1 MDELQILLKA
11 IIDDSSASS
20 LDSQLSSIVK
30 SLSASH
36 EVKLKVAVDEASIRT
51 TQSQLQSIAKQV
63 SAAGSSG
70 RGAQIKV
77 FDAAQLNADGQRY
90 FTGVR
95 DIVSRVQK
103 QFSKLGSV
111 DVVNVF
117 KDAQGDIQSFTAS
130 VTKADGVVERFNF
143 NLAKIRHG
151 SRNYS
156 GFVQDNSILSDKNAG
171 TNLQRTL
178 DYLNRI
184 DNKIADITSKTLS
197 NTSKPLLADMEQYN
211 QYQAKLTEVKSR
223 IDQIRQAN
231 TTLSADHK
239 REINSMVADLQRYAR
254 ELQTSAY
261 AATDLNAATF
271 TDKKAELQ
279 AALQTDIQRW
289 QNSGLFGSD
298 FQAAVN
304 QAKQM
309 LDEALDPTD
318 LDAYRHQLSL
328 LNQQFKQMKLQNS
341 ASGKIIDADR
351 LTSNIQTAQLRIQNL
366 KNTYS
371 SFVSD
376 PNLLAKWQQLFDESK
391 MISSSKEL
399 TNLNAKIRLFE
410 QELIQAGKH
419 SRSLWDDLKANA
431 AKMGSWMV
439 LGGVIA
445 GVMRG
450 VTGLYDAVVQLDSA
464 MTELKKVTDE
474 TDTAYENFLSD
485 AATKAVQ
492 IGTTYADFA
501 DSTASFARLG
511 YNMED
516 ASQLSEVA
524 NIYAVVGDEVDGIDG
539 ATNSIIS
546 TMKAFGIEVDD
557 TMSIVDKFNEVGNR
571 FAISSGGIGEAMMR
585 SASAM
590 AEANN
595 TIDESIALIVAANN
609 VIQDPDVVGTMWKTV
624 SMRIRGAKTELEEA
638 GLETEYMAETT
649 ASLRDKILGLTNVD
663 GSGGFDIML
672 DDETFKSTYDI
683 MLGISEVWEKMS
695 DIDQAALLELLAGKR
710 QGNALAAAITNMS
723 DAVKVMDVS
732 MNAEGSAVAEHEKWM
747 DSIQAKQQQFQAQYE
762 VFANTILSSDLIK
775 GAFDVGTGL
784 LGWLTSLIDTV
795 GALPAVFAAVTPFF
809 DKLNLFRTTDQKNWG
824 GSGTGIAFS
833 WNAQKLELDNDIKLL
848 DEYNSKI
855 ANLGTS
861 TGDLTQ
867 RQIIWN
873 DTIGKGSDS
882 LRSAVK
888 VSDDAAVS
896 SKAYASSMEQASLK
910 TTLMGVKSKAA
921 AIGVQVL
928 NTALNALIGLG
939 IGLAINAIVSGI
951 TSLINK
957 SKEAREA
964 ALEAGSAAVQSSNE
978 LYDLASSYI
987 EMSYAVEAGTAS
999 QEDLMS
1005 IQDELV
1011 AYLETQ
1017 GIAVQNLSG
1026 DYKDLRD
1033 SIVEAAREQMRTNI
1047 SQGARAADI
1056 AKEEAVKELD
1066 GYFNSHS
1073 FYSAT
1078 GEAAGEAMAYLE
1090 SLGYEGIDNTGSN
1103 GGGTIFLPSVYSTDG
1118 GLEDVEFSDL
1128 MANYEYLRDTMNAVR
1143 DEFGTDNPVF
1153 TVLADAYNEYESALQ
1168 EAIEQIDNTNQMIA
1182 QDALLAAQAL
1192 DQPATVDEFKQF
1204 REQMIQNIQNTSG
1217 FDEDGTYTAEQLAD
1231 NVLGSD
1237 DRYSGL
1243 LAELQER
1250 EASAEAVN
1258 DKMREIAEK
1267 LVPKTYEELTLGT
1280 SAHFHAMESWSAEV
1294 ENVKGKLEALSD
1306 EDFEIAYNAV
1316 INEGATTWEDITAA
1330 IEEYNSEQA
1339 VAARN
1344 AEALQSRI
1352 RGMWDSEDFSDTKE
1366 ELIAMSQAV
1375 DGITPQNIEE
1385 LASESSVLAGILEE
1399 DGMNAQFL
1407 SKILQN
1413 MAEGGDGV
1421 SLVTAEALK
1430 LNDALDGMVDK
1441 FDQVTDAK
1449 SRYDAAMA
1457 VEEKDTDFRS
1467 YAEAFEELNAQFE
1480 AGTTNSNAFW
1490 AAAEFLFGSEQLNTW
1505 GWSDGLDEIY
1515 DAMQRNKSVF
1525 EDADSAGAG
1534 FIQRLYDMAQA
1545 GQLVNDE
1552 GENLI
1557 EISKDAT
1564 GAFDFDVDPENLDEI
1579 AEKMGITEEAVIACF
1594 EALSMWGDIDFYDLT
1609 EVSEVIDEIGLS
1621 AETAA
1626 GKAINVDRL
1635 TEQLMTLG
1643 KTDKEIY
1650 DVLSALQGLDGVQLF
1665 SVSGD
1670 IDSVTTSLQNLGL
1683 ATSDDYTIT
1692 VNYEGLGDL
1701 LANIGYTKEEAEGL
1715 ITKLGEADGISLAN
1729 ADGQV
1734 QSVSDALDY
1743 IDTIT
1748 FTNVT
1753 TSINGVETAIDD
1765 VNDSTTSNAES
1776 EIDNIGS
1783 AAQDAATKVYSI
1795 GTAIDSVNGRTATVY
1810 YNVQRKGGLI
1820 DSIGNLLGFAKGT
1833 SNAPAGNALL
1843 GDEYSPNGS
1852 PKPELVVSKDGAYLA
1867 GTNGPEIAYLN
1878 QGDQVYTADE
1888 TKRILSRSGK
1898 RITGTIPAYASGR
1911 ITTSGLR
1918 VEVDKN
1924 GSTGTPYTSPT
1935 TTATVDVKA
1944 EVDDEELAEEME
1956 DAIKEIQD
1964 ELDEILGNYEHDIFT
1979 LERNDGTPE
1988 EIIAIYR
1995 KMQDTV
2001 HQYAEKYRAMG
2012 LDENNDYI
2020 QELGEQWWEYQD
2032 EIDDILHG
2040 IYTDAVEAH
2049 ENTIELLQH
2058 QYDGLSDSKNYRDMA
2073 TNLERQRQEQL
2084 RIQELAHEEAQRLRA
2099 LGVDENDEAIQ
2110 ECIDAW
2116 WDAEDD
2122 IKEINESIVDNVLE
2136 PFDEFIEYADDF
2148 DLWDRFDFTK
2158 VDYLR
2163 QKIAALNR
2171 LLEQGVLTLREYTE
2185 LLRETQLDIYN
2196 EQKDAITEIIEKTME
2211 LVRQEAEDKIDAL
2224 EEQIDDYQKIID
2236 LKKESLE
2243 VARDEEDYER
2253 EVAERVAEIAKVQEK
2268 INQLSRDDS
2277 REANAERQQLEQ
2289 ELAELQND
2297 LADYQADYA
2306 YDAQVDALDKEADK
2320 FEETKDNEIAKVEA
2334 SVDTEEEVY
2343 RAAIDRINADWD
2355 QLYQDLIAWNRQY
2368 GDMIDG
2374 EDSITS
2380 AWQTA
2385 MQAAQEY
2392 GDIVSALNGINNDI
2406 ANEQQGI
2413 LDQQQE
2419 DAEISAIMS
2428 EMYANGQA
2436 WGSASDEEKQR
2447 LADENLRLGRL
2458 LAPYGINAVRGDDGV
2473 WYVDRVGGEQL
2484 FQKYRQYIYH
2494 DGGIVGEDSLKSNEV
2509 FAKLQKGEAVFT
2521 SKQYK
2526 NLFSQIGDTITGV
2539 VDSVVRSL
2547 ATAKDTT
2554 AAAIQSVTNNE
2565 NTDNSMGE
2573 IRIENHFEVKN
2584 ADEKSARELA
2594 EYYSDRTIDKLMT
2607 AAKRKGMKN
2616 SIGSHML
2623 R

>member
-11 IIDDSSASS
+11 IIDSDSVTS
-20 LDSQLSSIVK
+20 LDSQLSNIVK

-36 EVKLKVAVDEASIRT
+36 EVKLKVAVDETSIRT

-63 SAAGSSG
+63 SSAGNSG
-70 RGAQIKV
+70 RQVQLKV
-77 FDAAQLNADGQRY
+77 FDAAQLQADGQRY

-143 NLAKIRHG
+143 NLSKIRHG
-151 SRNYS
+151 SRTYS
-156 GFVQDNSILSDKNAG
+156 GFVQENSILSDKNAG
-171 TNLQRTL
+171 TNLQKTL

-184 DNKIADITSKTLS
+184 DNKIADITSRTLS
-197 NTSKPLLADMEQYN
+197 NTAKPLLADMEQYN
-211 QYQAKLTEVKSR
+211 QYQTKLTQVKSR
-223 IDQIRQAN
+223 IDELRKAN

-271 TDKKAELQ
+271 TNKKAELQ

-289 QNSGLFGSD
+289 QNSGLFGAD
-298 FQAAVN
+298 FKAAVN
-304 QAKQM
+304 DAKRM

-328 LNQQFKQMKLQNS
+328 LNQQFKQMKLQNT
-341 ASGKIIDADR
+341 ASGKILDADR

-371 SFVSD
+371 SFVND

-410 QELIQAGKH
+410 QELISAGKH

-464 MTELKKVTDE
+464 MTELMKVTDE
-474 TDTAYENFLSD
+474 TDASYEAFLSD
-485 AATKAVQ
+485 AADKAVQ
-492 IGTTYADFA
+492 IGTTYADFV

-524 NIYAVVGDEVDGIDG
+524 NIYAVVGDEVDGIEG

-649 ASLRDKILGLTNVD
+649 ASLRKKILGLTNVD

-672 DDETFKSTYDI
+672 DEETFKSTYDI
-683 MLGISEVWEKMS
+683 MLGISEVWEDMS

-710 QGNALAAAITNMS
+710 QGNALAAAITNMG
-723 DAVKVMDVS
+723 DAVKVMDTS
-732 MNAEGSAVAEHEKWM
+732 LNAEGPAVREHEKWM

-775 GAFDVGTGL
+775 GVFDAGTGL
-784 LGWLTSLIDTV
+784 LGWRTTLVDTV
-795 GALPAVFAAVTPFF
+795 GALPAVFATVMPFL

-824 GSGTGIAFS
+824 GSGTGIAFA

-867 RQIIWN
+867 RQIVWN
-873 DTIGKGSDS
+873 DTIGKGSDR

-896 SKAYASSMEQASLK
+896 SKAYASSMEQASIK

-921 AIGVQVL
+921 AIGVRVL
-928 NTALNALIGLG
+928 NTALNMMIGLAV
-939 IGLAINAIVSGI
+939 GLAINAIISGI

-964 ALEAGSAAVQSSNE
+964 ALEAGQAAVDSGNE
-978 LYDLASSYI
+978 LYDLATSYI
-987 EMSYAVEAGTAS
+987 TLSKAVEAGTGS
-999 QEDLMS
+999 QEELAS
-1005 IQDELV
+1005 VQDELI

-1017 GIAVQNLSG
+1017 GVAVQNLAG
-1026 DYKDLRD
+1026 DYDDLRE
-1033 SIVEAAREQMRTNI
+1033 SVINAAREVMQTNI
-1047 SQGARAADI
+1047 STALRAADI
-1056 AKEEAVKELD
+1056 AKEEAVKGAESWLGTGSFSTNDESEKEILQWLYDNGYSNSEDIFGLPNSDIWDAFSDPTYDELLENRT
-1066 GYFNSHS
+1066 YLK
-1073 FYSAT
+1073 
-1078 GEAAGEAMAYLE
+1078 EAMNALA
-1090 SLGYEGIDNTGSN
+1090 GS
-1103 GGGTIFLPSVYSTDG
+1103 
-1118 GLEDVEFSDL
+1118 
-1128 MANYEYLRDTMNAVR
+1128 
-1143 DEFGTDNPVF
+1143 EFGTEDNDVF
-1153 TVLADAYNEYESALQ
+1153 AWISDAYNKYDGLLKD
-1168 EAIEQIDNTNQMIA
+1168 AIEKIDSANQLIA
-1182 QDALLAAQAL
+1182 NDLIMAAESVKSPTSL
-1192 DQPATVDEFKQF
+1192 EEFETFRNSLIDQLSSN
-1204 REQMIQNIQNTSG
+1204 QN
-1217 FDEDGTYTAEQLAD
+1217 FDTDGTYSAEELVD
-1231 NVLGSD
+1231 NVLKENSL
-1237 DRYSGL
+1237 YSEYL
-1243 LAELQER
+1243 TELETQEATAEAIQEKINAITEKLIPKDYESLEPGTAAHFHSM
-1250 EASAEAVN
+1250 EAWSAEA
-1258 DKMREIAEK
+1258 
-1267 LVPKTYEELTLGT
+1267 EELR
-1280 SAHFHAMESWSAEV
+1280 
-1294 ENVKGKLEALSD
+1294 GKLEALSD

-1552 GENLI
+1552 GEDLI

-1564 GAFDFDVDPENLDEI
+1564 GAFSFDVDPENLDEI

-1753 TSINGVETAIDD
+1753 TSINGVETAVDD
-1765 VNDSTTSNAES
+1765 VDGSTTDNVVS
-1776 EIDNIGS
+1776 EIDDIGN
-1783 AAQDAATKVYSI
+1783 AAD
-1795 GTAIDSVNGRTATVY
+1795 TAGRKIDNVAVKISNLNGKEAVVY
-1810 YNVQRKGGLI
+1810 YSVQRKGGLLGT
-1820 DSIGNLLGFAKGT
+1820 IGNLLGFAKGT

>member
-11 IIDDSSASS
+11 IIDSDSVTS
-20 LDSQLSSIVK
+20 LDSQLSNIVK

-36 EVKLKVAVDEASIRT
+36 EVKLKVAVDETSIRT

-63 SAAGSSG
+63 SSAGNSG
-70 RGAQIKV
+70 RQVQLKV
-77 FDAAQLNADGQRY
+77 FDAAQLQADGQRY

-143 NLAKIRHG
+143 NLSKIRHG
-151 SRNYS
+151 SRTYS
-156 GFVQDNSILSDKNAG
+156 GFVQENSILSDKNAG
-171 TNLQRTL
+171 TNLQKTL

-184 DNKIADITSKTLS
+184 DNKIADITSRTLS
-197 NTSKPLLADMEQYN
+197 NTAKPLLADMEQYN
-211 QYQAKLTEVKSR
+211 QYQTKLTQVKSR
-223 IDQIRQAN
+223 IDELRKAN

-271 TDKKAELQ
+271 TNKKAELQ

-289 QNSGLFGSD
+289 QNSGLFGAD
-298 FQAAVN
+298 FKAAVN
-304 QAKQM
+304 DAKRM

-328 LNQQFKQMKLQNS
+328 LNQQFKQMKLQNT
-341 ASGKIIDADR
+341 ASGKILDADR

-371 SFVSD
+371 SFVND

-410 QELIQAGKH
+410 QELISAGKH

-464 MTELKKVTDE
+464 MTELMKVTDE
-474 TDTAYENFLSD
+474 TDASYEAFLSD
-485 AATKAVQ
+485 AADKAVQ
-492 IGTTYADFA
+492 IGTTYADFV

-524 NIYAVVGDEVDGIDG
+524 NIYAVVGDEVDGIEG

-649 ASLRDKILGLTNVD
+649 ASLRKKILGLTNVD

-672 DDETFKSTYDI
+672 DEETFKSTYDI
-683 MLGISEVWEKMS
+683 MLGISEVWEDMS

-710 QGNALAAAITNMS
+710 QGNALAAAITNMG
-723 DAVKVMDVS
+723 DAVKVMDTS
-732 MNAEGSAVAEHEKWM
+732 LNAEGSAVREHEKWM

-775 GAFDVGTGL
+775 GVFDAGTGL
-784 LGWLTSLIDTV
+784 LGWLTTLVDTV
-795 GALPAVFAAVTPFF
+795 GALPPVFATVMPFL

-824 GSGTGIAFS
+824 GSGTGIAFA

-867 RQIIWN
+867 RQIVWN
-873 DTIGKGSDS
+873 DTIGKGSDR

-896 SKAYASSMEQASLK
+896 SKAYASSMEQASIK

-939 IGLAINAIVSGI
+939 IGLAINAIISGI
-951 TSLINK
+951 TSLVNK

-964 ALEAGSAAVQSSNE
+964 ALEAGSAAVQSSTE
-978 LYDLASSYI
+978 LYDLASSYL

-1026 DYKDLRD
+1026 DYDTLRQ

-1047 SQGARAADI
+1047 SQGIRAADI
-1056 AKEEAVKELD
+1056 AKEDAIGELETWLGGNSLYSSSKEGAKEAFDYLD
-1066 GYFNSHS
+1066 SLGFSGIDTGTKGGTLVLPNSTTTDLFS
-1073 FYSAT
+1073 DITFDQLMENYR
-1078 GEAAGEAMAYLE
+1078 YLE
-1090 SLGYEGIDNTGSN
+1090 D
-1103 GGGTIFLPSVYSTDG
+1103 
-1118 GLEDVEFSDL
+1118 
-1128 MANYEYLRDTMNAVR
+1128 AMNAVR
-1143 DEFGTDNPVF
+1143 DEYGSENPVF
-1153 TVLADAYNEYESALQ
+1153 TMLADAFNTYDEALKD
-1168 EAIEQIDNTNQMIA
+1168 AIEQIDNANQMIA

-1192 DQPATVDEFKQF
+1192 DQPTTVEEFEEF
-1204 REQMIQNIQNTSG
+1204 RSQMIQNIENTSG
-1217 FDEDGTYTAEQLAD
+1217 FDDDGTYTAEQLAD

-1237 DRYSGL
+1237 ERYADL

-1258 DKMREIAEK
+1258 EKMREIAEK
-1267 LVPKTYEELTLGT
+1267 LVPKTYEELTPGT
-1280 SAHFHAMESWSAEV
+1280 SAHFHALDAWSVEV
-1294 ENVKGKLEALSD
+1294 EGVKDKLEALSD
-1306 EDFEIAYNAV
+1306 EEFEIAYNAV

-1339 VAARN
+1339 VATRN
-1344 AEALQSRI
+1344 AENLQRSI

-1385 LASESSVLAGILEE
+1385 LASESSVLASILEE

-1407 SKILQN
+1407 SQILQN

-1515 DAMQRNKSVF
+1515 DAMQRNKGVF
-1525 EDADSAGAG
+1525 EDAESAGAG
-1534 FIQRLYDMAQA
+1534 FIERLYEMSEA

-1552 GENLI
+1552 GEKLI
-1557 EISKDAT
+1557 EISRDAS
-1564 GAFDFDVDPENLDEI
+1564 GAYDFDVDPDNLDEI
-1579 AEKMGITEEAVIACF
+1579 AEKMGITEEAVLACF

-1626 GKAINVDRL
+1626 GKAINVERL

-1650 DVLSALQGLDGVQLF
+1650 DILSALRGLDGVQLF
-1665 SVSGD
+1665 SISGD
-1670 IDSVTTSLQNLGL
+1670 IDAVTTSLQNLGL

-1692 VNYEGLGDL
+1692 INYEGLGDL
-1701 LANIGYTKEEAEGL
+1701 LANLGYTKEEAEGL
-1715 ITKLGEADGISLAN
+1715 ITKLGEADGITLAN
-1729 ADGQV
+1729 ADGEV
-1734 QSVSDALDY
+1734 KDVSDALAY

-1753 TSINGVETAIDD
+1753 TSINGVETAIDNVD
-1765 VNDSTTSNAES
+1765 DSTTNNAVS
-1776 EIDNIGS
+1776 EINDIG
-1783 AAQDAATKVYSI
+1783 DAADVAGRK
-1795 GTAIDSVNGRTATVY
+1795 IDNVAAKISNLNGREAVVY
-1810 YNVQRKGGLI
+1810 YSVQRKGGLLGT
-1820 DSIGNLLGFAKGT
+1820 IGNLLGFAKGT
-1833 SNAPAGNALL
+1833 SSAPAGEALL
-1843 GDEYSPNGS
+1843 GDEYSPDGS
-1852 PKPELVVSKDGAYLA
+1852 PKPELVVSDGRAYLA
-1867 GTNGPEIAYLN
+1867 GLNGPEIANLN
-1878 QGDQVYTADE
+1878 AGDQVYTASE

-1918 VEVDKN
+1918 VETDKT
-1924 GSTGTPYTSPT
+1924 GSTGTPYTPTTT
-1935 TTATVDVKA
+1935 TTATVTVEA
-1944 EVDDEELAEEME
+1944 EVDDEQLSEEME

-1988 EIIAIYR
+1988 EIIAVYK

-2020 QELGEQWWEYQD
+2020 QDLGKQWWEYQD

-2584 ADEKSARELA
+2584 ADEETAKKMA
-2594 EYYSDRTIDKLMT
+2594 EYYADYTIDKLIV
-2607 AAKRKGMKN
+2607 ARKRKGVRN
-2616 SIGSHML
+2616 SVGSHML

>member
-1 MDELQILLKA
+1 VDELQILLKA
-11 IIDDSSASS
+11 IIDGDSVTS
-20 LDSQLSSIVK
+20 LDSQLSNIVK

-36 EVKLKVAVDEASIRT
+36 EVKLKVAVDETSIRT

-63 SAAGSSG
+63 SSAGNSG
-70 RGAQIKV
+70 RQVQLKV
-77 FDAAQLNADGQRY
+77 FDAAQLQADGQRY

-143 NLAKIRHG
+143 NLSKIRHG
-151 SRNYS
+151 SRTYS
-156 GFVQDNSILSDKNAG
+156 GFVQENSILSDKNAG
-171 TNLQRTL
+171 TNLQKTL

-184 DNKIADITSKTLS
+184 DNKIADITSRTLS
-197 NTSKPLLADMEQYN
+197 NTAKPLLADMEQYN
-211 QYQAKLTEVKSR
+211 QYQTKLTQVKSR
-223 IDQIRQAN
+223 IDELRKAN

-271 TDKKAELQ
+271 TNKKAELQ

-289 QNSGLFGSD
+289 QNSGLFGAD
-298 FQAAVN
+298 FKAAVN
-304 QAKQM
+304 DAKRM

-328 LNQQFKQMKLQNS
+328 LNQQFKQMKLQNT
-341 ASGKIIDADR
+341 ASGKILDADR

-371 SFVSD
+371 SFVND

-410 QELIQAGKH
+410 QELISAGKH

-464 MTELKKVTDE
+464 MTELMKVTDE
-474 TDTAYENFLSD
+474 TDASYEAFLSD
-485 AATKAVQ
+485 AADKAVQ
-492 IGTTYADFA
+492 IGTTYADFV

-524 NIYAVVGDEVDGIDG
+524 NIYAVVGDEVDGIEG

-649 ASLRDKILGLTNVD
+649 ASLRKKILGLTNVD
-663 GSGGFDIML
+663 GGGGFDIML
-672 DDETFKSTYDI
+672 DEETFKSTYDI
-683 MLGISEVWEKMS
+683 MLGISEVWEDMS

-710 QGNALAAAITNMS
+710 QGNALAAAITNMG
-723 DAVKVMDVS
+723 DAVKVMDTS
-732 MNAEGSAVAEHEKWM
+732 LNAEGSAVREHEKWM

-775 GAFDVGTGL
+775 GVFDAGTGL
-784 LGWLTSLIDTV
+784 LGWLTTLVDTV
-795 GALPAVFAAVTPFF
+795 GALPAVFATVMPFL

-824 GSGTGIAFS
+824 GSGTGIAFA

-867 RQIIWN
+867 RQIVWN
-873 DTIGKGSDS
+873 DTIGKGSDR

-896 SKAYASSMEQASLK
+896 SKAYASSMEQASIK

-939 IGLAINAIVSGI
+939 IGLAINAIISGI
-951 TSLINK
+951 TSLVNK

-964 ALEAGSAAVQSSNE
+964 ALEAGSAAVQSSTE
-978 LYDLASSYI
+978 LYDLASSYL

-1026 DYKDLRD
+1026 DYD
-1033 SIVEAAREQMRTNI
+1033 
-1047 SQGARAADI
+1047 
-1056 AKEEAVKELD
+1056 
-1066 GYFNSHS
+1066 
-1073 FYSAT
+1073 
-1078 GEAAGEAMAYLE
+1078 
-1090 SLGYEGIDNTGSN
+1090 
-1103 GGGTIFLPSVYSTDG
+1103 
-1118 GLEDVEFSDL
+1118 
-1128 MANYEYLRDTMNAVR
+1128 
-1143 DEFGTDNPVF
+1143 
-1153 TVLADAYNEYESALQ
+1153 
-1168 EAIEQIDNTNQMIA
+1168 
-1182 QDALLAAQAL
+1182 
-1192 DQPATVDEFKQF
+1192 
-1204 REQMIQNIQNTSG
+1204 
-1217 FDEDGTYTAEQLAD
+1217 
-1231 NVLGSD
+1231 
-1237 DRYSGL
+1237 
-1243 LAELQER
+1243 
-1250 EASAEAVN
+1250 
-1258 DKMREIAEK
+1258 
-1267 LVPKTYEELTLGT
+1267 
-1280 SAHFHAMESWSAEV
+1280 
-1294 ENVKGKLEALSD
+1294 
-1306 EDFEIAYNAV
+1306 
-1316 INEGATTWEDITAA
+1316 
-1330 IEEYNSEQA
+1330 
-1339 VAARN
+1339 
-1344 AEALQSRI
+1344 
-1352 RGMWDSEDFSDTKE
+1352 
-1366 ELIAMSQAV
+1366 
-1375 DGITPQNIEE
+1375 
-1385 LASESSVLAGILEE
+1385 
-1399 DGMNAQFL
+1399 
-1407 SKILQN
+1407 
-1413 MAEGGDGV
+1413 
-1421 SLVTAEALK
+1421 
-1430 LNDALDGMVDK
+1430 
-1441 FDQVTDAK
+1441 
-1449 SRYDAAMA
+1449 
-1457 VEEKDTDFRS
+1457 
-1467 YAEAFEELNAQFE
+1467 
-1480 AGTTNSNAFW
+1480 
-1490 AAAEFLFGSEQLNTW
+1490 
-1505 GWSDGLDEIY
+1505 
-1515 DAMQRNKSVF
+1515 
-1525 EDADSAGAG
+1525 
-1534 FIQRLYDMAQA
+1534 
-1545 GQLVNDE
+1545 
-1552 GENLI
+1552 
-1557 EISKDAT
+1557 
-1564 GAFDFDVDPENLDEI
+1564 
-1579 AEKMGITEEAVIACF
+1579 
-1594 EALSMWGDIDFYDLT
+1594 
-1609 EVSEVIDEIGLS
+1609 
-1621 AETAA
+1621 
-1626 GKAINVDRL
+1626 
-1635 TEQLMTLG
+1635 
-1643 KTDKEIY
+1643 
-1650 DVLSALQGLDGVQLF
+1650 
-1665 SVSGD
+1665 
-1670 IDSVTTSLQNLGL
+1670 
-1683 ATSDDYTIT
+1683 
-1692 VNYEGLGDL
+1692 
-1701 LANIGYTKEEAEGL
+1701 
-1715 ITKLGEADGISLAN
+1715 
-1729 ADGQV
+1729 
-1734 QSVSDALDY
+1734 
-1743 IDTIT
+1743 
-1748 FTNVT
+1748 
-1753 TSINGVETAIDD
+1753 
-1765 VNDSTTSNAES
+1765 
-1776 EIDNIGS
+1776 
-1783 AAQDAATKVYSI
+1783 
-1795 GTAIDSVNGRTATVY
+1795 
-1810 YNVQRKGGLI
+1810 
-1820 DSIGNLLGFAKGT
+1820 
-1833 SNAPAGNALL
+1833 
-1843 GDEYSPNGS
+1843 
-1852 PKPELVVSKDGAYLA
+1852 
-1867 GTNGPEIAYLN
+1867 
-1878 QGDQVYTADE
+1878 
-1888 TKRILSRSGK
+1888 
-1898 RITGTIPAYASGR
+1898 
-1911 ITTSGLR
+1911 
-1918 VEVDKN
+1918 
-1924 GSTGTPYTSPT
+1924 
-1935 TTATVDVKA
+1935 
-1944 EVDDEELAEEME
+1944 
-1956 DAIKEIQD
+1956 
-1964 ELDEILGNYEHDIFT
+1964 
-1979 LERNDGTPE
+1979 
-1988 EIIAIYR
+1988 
-1995 KMQDTV
+1995 
-2001 HQYAEKYRAMG
+2001 
-2012 LDENNDYI
+2012 
-2020 QELGEQWWEYQD
+2020 
-2032 EIDDILHG
+2032 
-2040 IYTDAVEAH
+2040 
-2049 ENTIELLQH
+2049 
-2058 QYDGLSDSKNYRDMA
+2058 
-2073 TNLERQRQEQL
+2073 
-2084 RIQELAHEEAQRLRA
+2084 
-2099 LGVDENDEAIQ
+2099 
-2110 ECIDAW
+2110 
-2116 WDAEDD
+2116 
-2122 IKEINESIVDNVLE
+2122 IVDNVLE

-2211 LVRQEAEDKIDAL
+2211 LVRQEAEDKVDAL

-2243 VARDEEDYER
+2243 VSRDEEDYER

-2289 ELAELQND
+2289 ELAELQQD

-2306 YDAQVDALDKEADK
+2306 YDAQVDALDKEAEK
-2320 FEETKDNEIAKVEA
+2320 FEQTKDDEIAKVEA
-2334 SVDTEEEVY
+2334 TVDTEEEVY
-2343 RAAIDRINADWD
+2343 NAAIARIDADWD
-2355 QLYQDLIAWNRQY
+2355 QLYQDLIEWNRQY

-2392 GDIVSALNGINNDI
+2392 GSIVSALNGINNDI
-2406 ANEQQGI
+2406 ANEQQAI

-2419 DAEISAIMS
+2419 DAELSSILS

-2447 LADENLRLGRL
+2447 LADENLRLGKL
-2458 LAPYGINAVRGDDGV
+2458 LAPYGINAVRGSDGV

-2494 DGGIVGEDSLKSNEV
+2494 DGGIVGDDSLKSNEV

-2521 SKQYK
+2521 GQQYE
-2526 NLFSQIGDTITGV
+2526 NLLGQIGSAITGV

-2547 ATAKDTT
+2547 ATARDTT
-2554 AAAIQSVTNNE
+2554 SDAIQSVINNE
-2565 NTDNSMGE
+2565 SADNSMGA
-2573 IRIENHFEVKN
+2573 ISIENHFEVKN
-2584 ADEKSARELA
+2584 ADTQSAKELA

-2616 SIGSHML
+2616 SLGSHML

>member
-11 IIDDSSASS
+11 IIDSDSVTS
-20 LDSQLSSIVK
+20 LDSQLSNIVK

-36 EVKLKVAVDEASIRT
+36 EVKLKVAVDETSIRT

-63 SAAGSSG
+63 SSAGNSG
-70 RGAQIKV
+70 RQVQLKV
-77 FDAAQLNADGQRY
+77 FDAAQLQADGQRY

-143 NLAKIRHG
+143 NLSKIRHG
-151 SRNYS
+151 SRTYS
-156 GFVQDNSILSDKNAG
+156 GFVQENSILSDKNAG
-171 TNLQRTL
+171 TNLQKTL

-184 DNKIADITSKTLS
+184 DNKIADITSRTLS
-197 NTSKPLLADMEQYN
+197 NTAKPLLADMEQYN
-211 QYQAKLTEVKSR
+211 QYQTKLTQVKSR
-223 IDQIRQAN
+223 IDELRKAN

-271 TDKKAELQ
+271 TNKKAELQ

-289 QNSGLFGSD
+289 QNSGLFGAD
-298 FQAAVN
+298 FKAAVN
-304 QAKQM
+304 DAKRM

-328 LNQQFKQMKLQNS
+328 LNQQFKQMKLQNT
-341 ASGKIIDADR
+341 ASGKILDADR

-371 SFVSD
+371 SFVND

-410 QELIQAGKH
+410 QELISAGKH

-464 MTELKKVTDE
+464 MTELMKVTDE
-474 TDTAYENFLSD
+474 TDASYEAFLSD
-485 AATKAVQ
+485 AADKAVQ
-492 IGTTYADFA
+492 IGTTYADFV

-524 NIYAVVGDEVDGIDG
+524 NIYAVVGDEVDGIEG

-649 ASLRDKILGLTNVD
+649 ASLRKKILGLTNVD

-784 LGWLTSLIDTV
+784 LGWLTNVIDTV
-795 GALPAVFAAVTPFF
+795 GALPALLATITPFF
-809 DKLNLFRTTDQKNWG
+809 DKLNAFKVTDQKNWG
-824 GSGTGIAFS
+824 GSGIGIANFRE
-833 WNAQKLELDNDIKLL
+833 AYKLEFDNDLRLL
-848 DEYNSKI
+848 DDYNKKI
-855 ANLGTS
+855 KGLGNF

-867 RQIIWN
+867 KQIIWN
-873 DTIGKGSDS
+873 DTIGRGSDK
-882 LRSAVK
+882 LKDTIR
-888 VSDDAAVS
+888 VSDDATLSTEKYAESAKKSGVS
-896 SKAYASSMEQASLK
+896 LNA
-910 TTLMGVKSKAA
+910 MGVKAKAA

-928 NTALNALIGLG
+928 NTALNMMIGLAV
-939 IGLAINAIVSGI
+939 GLAINAIISGI

-964 ALEAGSAAVQSSNE
+964 ALEAGQAAVDSGNE
-978 LYDLASSYI
+978 LYDLATSYI
-987 EMSYAVEAGTAS
+987 TLSKAVEAGTGS
-999 QEDLMS
+999 QEELAS
-1005 IQDELV
+1005 VQDELI

-1017 GIAVQNLSG
+1017 GVAVQNLAG
-1026 DYKDLRD
+1026 DYDDLRE
-1033 SIVEAAREQMRTNI
+1033 SVINAAREVMQTNI
-1047 SQGARAADI
+1047 STALRAADI
-1056 AKEEAVKELD
+1056 AKEEAVKGAESWLGTGSFSTNDESEKEILQWLYDNGYSNSEDIFGLPNSDIWDAFSDPTYDELLENRT
-1066 GYFNSHS
+1066 YLK
-1073 FYSAT
+1073 
-1078 GEAAGEAMAYLE
+1078 EAMNALA
-1090 SLGYEGIDNTGSN
+1090 GS
-1103 GGGTIFLPSVYSTDG
+1103 
-1118 GLEDVEFSDL
+1118 
-1128 MANYEYLRDTMNAVR
+1128 
-1143 DEFGTDNPVF
+1143 EFGTEDNDVF
-1153 TVLADAYNEYESALQ
+1153 AWISDAYNKYDGLLKD
-1168 EAIEQIDNTNQMIA
+1168 AIEKIDSANQLIA
-1182 QDALLAAQAL
+1182 NDLIMAAESVKSPTSLEEFETFRNSLIDQLSSNQNFDA
-1192 DQPATVDEFKQF
+1192 
-1204 REQMIQNIQNTSG
+1204 
-1217 FDEDGTYTAEQLAD
+1217 DGTYSAEELVD
-1231 NVLGSD
+1231 NVLKENSL
-1237 DRYSGL
+1237 YSEYL
-1243 LAELQER
+1243 TELETQEATAEAIQEKINAITEKLIPKDYESLEPGTAAHFHSM
-1250 EASAEAVN
+1250 EAWSAEA
-1258 DKMREIAEK
+1258 
-1267 LVPKTYEELTLGT
+1267 EELR
-1280 SAHFHAMESWSAEV
+1280 
-1294 ENVKGKLEALSD
+1294 GKLEALSD

-1339 VAARN
+1339 VATRN

-1515 DAMQRNKSVF
+1515 DAMQRNKGVF
-1525 EDADSAGAG
+1525 EDAESAGAG
-1534 FIQRLYDMAQA
+1534 FIERLYEMSEA

-1552 GENLI
+1552 GEKLI
-1557 EISKDAT
+1557 EISRDAS
-1564 GAFDFDVDPENLDEI
+1564 GAYDFDVDPDNLDEI
-1579 AEKMGITEEAVIACF
+1579 AEKMGITEEAVLACF

-1626 GKAINVDRL
+1626 GKAINVERL

-1650 DVLSALQGLDGVQLF
+1650 DILSALRGLDGVQLF
-1665 SVSGD
+1665 SISGD
-1670 IDSVTTSLQNLGL
+1670 IDAVTTSLQNLGL

-1692 VNYEGLGDL
+1692 INYEGLGDL
-1701 LANIGYTKEEAEGL
+1701 LANLGYTKEEAEGL
-1715 ITKLGEADGISLAN
+1715 ITKLGEADGITLAN
-1729 ADGQV
+1729 ADGEV
-1734 QSVSDALDY
+1734 KDVSDALAY

-1753 TSINGVETAIDD
+1753 TSINGVETAIDNVD
-1765 VNDSTTSNAES
+1765 DSTTNNAVS
-1776 EIDNIGS
+1776 EINDIG
-1783 AAQDAATKVYSI
+1783 DAADVAGRK
-1795 GTAIDSVNGRTATVY
+1795 IDNVAAKISNLNGREAVVY
-1810 YNVQRKGGLI
+1810 YSVQRKGGLLGT
-1820 DSIGNLLGFAKGT
+1820 IGNLLGFAKGT
-1833 SNAPAGNALL
+1833 SSAPAGEALL
-1843 GDEYSPNGS
+1843 GDEYSPDGS
-1852 PKPELVVSKDGAYLA
+1852 PKPELVVSDGRAYLA
-1867 GTNGPEIAYLN
+1867 GLNGPEIANLN
-1878 QGDQVYTADE
+1878 AGDQVYTASE

-1918 VEVDKN
+1918 VETDKT
-1924 GSTGTPYTSPT
+1924 GSTGTPYTPTTT
-1935 TTATVDVKA
+1935 TTATVTVEA
-1944 EVDDEELAEEME
+1944 EVDDEQLSEEME

-1988 EIIAIYR
+1988 EIIAVYK

-2020 QELGEQWWEYQD
+2020 QDLGKQWWEYQD

-2040 IYTDAVEAH
+2040 IYSDAVEAH

-2058 QYDGLSDSKNYRDMA
+2058 QYDDLSDSKNYRDMS

-2122 IKEINESIVDNVLE
+2122 IKEINDSIVENVLE

-2211 LVRQEAEDKIDAL
+2211 LVRQEAEDKVDAL

-2243 VARDEEDYER
+2243 VSRDEEDYER

-2289 ELAELQND
+2289 ELAELQQD

-2306 YDAQVDALDKEADK
+2306 YDAQVDALDKEAEK
-2320 FEETKDNEIAKVEA
+2320 FEQTKDDEIAKVEA
-2334 SVDTEEEVY
+2334 TVDTEEEVY
-2343 RAAIDRINADWD
+2343 NAAIARIDADWD
-2355 QLYQDLIAWNRQY
+2355 QLYQDLIEWNRQY

-2392 GDIVSALNGINNDI
+2392 GSIVSALNGINNDI
-2406 ANEQQGI
+2406 ANEQQAI

-2419 DAEISAIMS
+2419 DAELSSILS

-2447 LADENLRLGRL
+2447 LADENLRLGKL
-2458 LAPYGINAVRGDDGV
+2458 LAPYGINAIRGSDGV

-2494 DGGIVGEDSLKSNEV
+2494 DGGIVGDDSLKSNEV

-2521 SKQYK
+2521 GQQYE
-2526 NLFSQIGDTITGV
+2526 NLLGQIGSAITGV

-2547 ATAKDTT
+2547 ATARDTT
-2554 AAAIQSVTNNE
+2554 SDAIQSVINNE
-2565 NTDNSMGE
+2565 STDNSMGA
-2573 IRIENHFEVKN
+2573 ISIENHFDVKN
-2584 ADEKSARELA
+2584 ADTQSAKELA
-2594 EYYSDRTIDKLMT
+2594 DYYSDRTIDKLMT

-2616 SIGSHML
+2616 SLGSHML

>member
-11 IIDDSSASS
+11 IIDSDSVTS
-20 LDSQLSSIVK
+20 LDSQLSNIVK

-36 EVKLKVAVDEASIRT
+36 EVKLKVAVDETSIRT

-63 SAAGSSG
+63 SSAGNSG
-70 RGAQIKV
+70 RQVQLKV
-77 FDAAQLNADGQRY
+77 FDAAQLQADGQRY

-143 NLAKIRHG
+143 NLSKIRHG
-151 SRNYS
+151 SRTYS
-156 GFVQDNSILSDKNAG
+156 GFVQENSILSDKNAG
-171 TNLQRTL
+171 TNLQKTL

-184 DNKIADITSKTLS
+184 DNKIADITSRTLS
-197 NTSKPLLADMEQYN
+197 NTAKPLLADMEQYN
-211 QYQAKLTEVKSR
+211 QYQTKLTQVKSR
-223 IDQIRQAN
+223 IDELRKAN

-271 TDKKAELQ
+271 TNKKAELQ

-289 QNSGLFGSD
+289 QNSGLFGAD
-298 FQAAVN
+298 FKAAVN
-304 QAKQM
+304 DAKRM

-328 LNQQFKQMKLQNS
+328 LNQQFKQMKLQNT
-341 ASGKIIDADR
+341 ASGKILDADR

-371 SFVSD
+371 SFVND

-410 QELIQAGKH
+410 QELISAGKH

-464 MTELKKVTDE
+464 MTGLMKVTDE
-474 TDTAYENFLSD
+474 TDASYEAFLSD
-485 AATKAVQ
+485 AADKAVQ
-492 IGTTYADFA
+492 IGTTYADFV

-524 NIYAVVGDEVDGIDG
+524 NIYAVVGDEVDGIEG

-609 VIQDPDVVGTMWKTV
+609 AIQDPDVVGTMWKTV

-649 ASLRDKILGLTNVD
+649 ASLRKKILGLTNVD

-672 DDETFKSTYDI
+672 DEETFKSTYDI
-683 MLGISEVWEKMS
+683 MLGISEVWEDMS

-710 QGNALAAAITNMS
+710 QGNALAAAITNMG
-723 DAVKVMDVS
+723 DAVKVMDTS
-732 MNAEGSAVAEHEKWM
+732 LNAEGSAVREHEKWM

-775 GAFDVGTGL
+775 GVFDAGTGL
-784 LGWLTSLIDTV
+784 LGWLTTLVDTV
-795 GALPAVFAAVTPFF
+795 GALPAVFATVMPFL

-824 GSGTGIAFS
+824 GSGTGIAFA

-867 RQIIWN
+867 RQIVWN
-873 DTIGKGSDS
+873 DTIGKGSDR

-896 SKAYASSMEQASLK
+896 SKAYASSMEQASIK

-939 IGLAINAIVSGI
+939 IGLAINAIISGI
-951 TSLINK
+951 TSLVNK

-964 ALEAGSAAVQSSNE
+964 ALEAGSAAVQSSTE
-978 LYDLASSYI
+978 LYDLASSYL

-1026 DYKDLRD
+1026 DYDTLRQ

-1047 SQGARAADI
+1047 SQGIRAADI
-1056 AKEEAVKELD
+1056 AKEDAIGELETWLGGNSLYSSSKEGAKEAFDYLD
-1066 GYFNSHS
+1066 SLGFSGIDTGTKGGTLVLPNSTTTDLFS
-1073 FYSAT
+1073 DITFDQLMENYR
-1078 GEAAGEAMAYLE
+1078 YLE
-1090 SLGYEGIDNTGSN
+1090 D
-1103 GGGTIFLPSVYSTDG
+1103 
-1118 GLEDVEFSDL
+1118 
-1128 MANYEYLRDTMNAVR
+1128 AMNAVR
-1143 DEFGTDNPVF
+1143 DEYGSENPVF
-1153 TVLADAYNEYESALQ
+1153 TMLADAFNTYDEALKD
-1168 EAIEQIDNTNQMIA
+1168 AIEQIDNANQMIA

-1192 DQPATVDEFKQF
+1192 DQPTTVEEFEEF
-1204 REQMIQNIQNTSG
+1204 RSQMIQNIENTSG
-1217 FDEDGTYTAEQLAD
+1217 FDDDGTYTAEQLAD

-1237 DRYSGL
+1237 ERYADL

-1258 DKMREIAEK
+1258 EKMREIAEK
-1267 LVPKTYEELTLGT
+1267 LVPKTYEELTPGT
-1280 SAHFHAMESWSAEV
+1280 SAHFHALDAWSVEV
-1294 ENVKGKLEALSD
+1294 EGVKDKLEALSD
-1306 EDFEIAYNAV
+1306 EEFEIAYNAV

-1339 VAARN
+1339 VATRN
-1344 AEALQSRI
+1344 AENLQRSI

-1385 LASESSVLAGILEE
+1385 LASESSVLASILEE

-1407 SKILQN
+1407 SQILQN

-1515 DAMQRNKSVF
+1515 DAMQRNKGVF
-1525 EDADSAGAG
+1525 EDAESAGAG
-1534 FIQRLYDMAQA
+1534 FIERLYEMSEA

-1552 GENLI
+1552 GEKLI
-1557 EISKDAT
+1557 EISRDAS
-1564 GAFDFDVDPENLDEI
+1564 GAYDFDVDPDNLDEI
-1579 AEKMGITEEAVIACF
+1579 AEKMGITEEAVLACF

-1626 GKAINVDRL
+1626 GKAINVERL

-1650 DVLSALQGLDGVQLF
+1650 DILSALRGLDGVQLF
-1665 SVSGD
+1665 SISGD
-1670 IDSVTTSLQNLGL
+1670 IDAVTTSLQNLGL

-1692 VNYEGLGDL
+1692 INYEGLGDL
-1701 LANIGYTKEEAEGL
+1701 LANLGYTKEEAEGL
-1715 ITKLGEADGISLAN
+1715 ITKLGEADGITLAN
-1729 ADGQV
+1729 ADGEV
-1734 QSVSDALDY
+1734 KDVSDALAY

-1753 TSINGVETAIDD
+1753 TSINGVETAIDNVD
-1765 VNDSTTSNAES
+1765 DSTTNNAVS
-1776 EIDNIGS
+1776 EINDIG
-1783 AAQDAATKVYSI
+1783 DAADVAGRK
-1795 GTAIDSVNGRTATVY
+1795 IDNVAAKISNLNGREAVVY
-1810 YNVQRKGGLI
+1810 YSVQRKGGLLGT
-1820 DSIGNLLGFAKGT
+1820 IGNLLGFAKGT
-1833 SNAPAGNALL
+1833 SSAPAGEALL
-1843 GDEYSPNGS
+1843 GDEYSPDGS
-1852 PKPELVVSKDGAYLA
+1852 PKPELVVSDGRAYLA
-1867 GTNGPEIAYLN
+1867 GLNGPEIANLN
-1878 QGDQVYTADE
+1878 AGDQVYTASE

-1918 VEVDKN
+1918 VETDKI
-1924 GSTGTPYTSPT
+1924 GSTGTPYTPT
-1935 TTATVDVKA
+1935 TTATVTVEA
-1944 EVDDEELAEEME
+1944 EVDDEQLSEEME

-1964 ELDEILGNYEHDIFT
+1964 ELDEILGNYEHDIFM

-1988 EIIAIYR
+1988 EIIAVYKR
-1995 KMQDTV
+1995 MQDTV
-2001 HQYAEKYRAMG
+2001 HQYAEKYRSMG

-2020 QELGEQWWEYQD
+2020 QELGKQWWEYQD
-2032 EIDDILHG
+2032 EIDEILHG
-2040 IYTDAVEAH
+2040 IYSDAVEAH

-2436 WGSASDEEKQR
+2436 WGAASDEEKQR

-2494 DGGIVGEDSLKSNEV
+2494 DGGIVGENSLKSNEV

-2554 AAAIQSVTNNE
+2554 TAAIQSVTNNE

-2584 ADEKSARELA
+2584 ADEETAKKMA
-2594 EYYSDRTIDKLMT
+2594 EYYADYTIDKLIV
-2607 AAKRKGMKN
+2607 ARKRKGVRN
-2616 SIGSHML
+2616 SVGSHML

>member
-11 IIDDSSASS
+11 IIDGDSVTS
-20 LDSQLSSIVK
+20 LDSQLSNIVK

-36 EVKLKVAVDEASIRT
+36 EVKLKVAVDETSIRT

-63 SAAGSSG
+63 SSAGNSG
-70 RGAQIKV
+70 RQVQLKV
-77 FDAAQLNADGQRY
+77 FDAAQLQADGQRY

-143 NLAKIRHG
+143 NLSKIRHG
-151 SRNYS
+151 SRTYS
-156 GFVQDNSILSDKNAG
+156 GFVQENSILSDKNAG
-171 TNLQRTL
+171 TNLQKTL

-184 DNKIADITSKTLS
+184 DNKIADITSRTLS
-197 NTSKPLLADMEQYN
+197 NTAKPLLADMEQYN
-211 QYQAKLTEVKSR
+211 QYQTKLTQVKSR
-223 IDQIRQAN
+223 IDELRKAN

-271 TDKKAELQ
+271 TNKKAELQ

-289 QNSGLFGSD
+289 QNSGLFGAD
-298 FQAAVN
+298 FKAAVN
-304 QAKQM
+304 DAKRM

-328 LNQQFKQMKLQNS
+328 LNQQFKQMKLQNT
-341 ASGKIIDADR
+341 ASGKILDADR

-371 SFVSD
+371 SFVND

-410 QELIQAGKH
+410 QELISAGKH

-464 MTELKKVTDE
+464 MTELMKVTDE
-474 TDTAYENFLSD
+474 TDASYEAFLSD
-485 AATKAVQ
+485 AADKAVQ
-492 IGTTYADFA
+492 IGTTYADFV

-524 NIYAVVGDEVDGIDG
+524 NIYAVVGDEVDGIEG

-649 ASLRDKILGLTNVD
+649 ASLRKKILGLTNVD

-672 DDETFKSTYDI
+672 DEETFKSTYDI
-683 MLGISEVWEKMS
+683 MLGISEVWEDMS

-710 QGNALAAAITNMS
+710 QGNALAAAITNMG
-723 DAVKVMDVS
+723 DAVKVMDTS
-732 MNAEGSAVAEHEKWM
+732 LNAEGSAVREHEKWM

-775 GAFDVGTGL
+775 GVFDAGTGL
-784 LGWLTSLIDTV
+784 LGWLTTLVDTV
-795 GALPAVFAAVTPFF
+795 GALPAVFATVMPFL

-824 GSGTGIAFS
+824 GSGTGIAFA

-867 RQIIWN
+867 RQIVWN
-873 DTIGKGSDS
+873 DTIGKGSDR

-896 SKAYASSMEQASLK
+896 SKAYASSMEQASIK

-939 IGLAINAIVSGI
+939 IGLAINAIISGI
-951 TSLINK
+951 TSLVNK

-964 ALEAGSAAVQSSNE
+964 ALEAGSAAVQSSTE
-978 LYDLASSYI
+978 LYDLASSYL

-1026 DYKDLRD
+1026 DYDTLRQ

-1047 SQGARAADI
+1047 SQGIRAADI
-1056 AKEEAVKELD
+1056 AKEDAIGELETWLGGNSLYSSAKEGAKEAFDYLD
-1066 GYFNSHS
+1066 SLGFSGIDTGTKGGTLVLPNSTTTDLFS
-1073 FYSAT
+1073 DITFDQLMENYR
-1078 GEAAGEAMAYLE
+1078 YLE
-1090 SLGYEGIDNTGSN
+1090 D
-1103 GGGTIFLPSVYSTDG
+1103 
-1118 GLEDVEFSDL
+1118 
-1128 MANYEYLRDTMNAVR
+1128 AMNAVR
-1143 DEFGTDNPVF
+1143 DEYGSENPVF
-1153 TVLADAYNEYESALQ
+1153 TMLADAFNTYDEALKD
-1168 EAIEQIDNTNQMIA
+1168 AIEQIDNANQMIA

-1192 DQPATVDEFKQF
+1192 DQPTTVEEFEEF
-1204 REQMIQNIQNTSG
+1204 RSQMIQNIQNTSG

-1237 DRYSGL
+1237 ERYADL

-1258 DKMREIAEK
+1258 EKMREIAEK
-1267 LVPKTYEELTLGT
+1267 LVPKTYEELTPGT
-1280 SAHFHAMESWSAEV
+1280 SAHFHALDAWSAEV
-1294 ENVKGKLEALSD
+1294 ECVKDKLEALSD
-1306 EDFEIAYNAV
+1306 EEFEIAYNAV

-1330 IEEYNSEQA
+1330 IEEYNSEQS
-1339 VAARN
+1339 VATRN
-1344 AEALQSRI
+1344 AENLQRSI

-1385 LASESSVLAGILEE
+1385 LASESSVLASILEE
-1399 DGMNAQFL
+1399 DGMNARFL
-1407 SKILQN
+1407 SQIIQN

-1515 DAMQRNKSVF
+1515 DAMQRNKGVF
-1525 EDADSAGAG
+1525 EDAESAGAG
-1534 FIQRLYDMAQA
+1534 FIERLYEMSEA

-1552 GENLI
+1552 GEKLI
-1557 EISKDAT
+1557 EISRDAS
-1564 GAFDFDVDPENLDEI
+1564 GAYDFDVDPENLEEI

-1609 EVSEVIDEIGLS
+1609 EVSEAIDEIGLS

-1650 DVLSALQGLDGVQLF
+1650 DVMSALQGLDGVQLF
-1665 SVSGD
+1665 SISGD
-1670 IDSVTTSLQNLGL
+1670 IDSVTTSLQNLGI

-1692 VNYEGLGDL
+1692 INYEGLGDL
-1701 LANIGYTKEEAEGL
+1701 LANLGYTKEEAEGL
-1715 ITKLGEADGISLAN
+1715 ITKLGEADGITLAN
-1729 ADGQV
+1729 ADGEV
-1734 QSVSDALDY
+1734 KDVSDALAY

-1765 VNDSTTSNAES
+1765 VDNSTTDNAVS
-1776 EIDNIGS
+1776 EIDGIGS
-1783 AAQDAATKVYSI
+1783 AAEDAATKVYSI

-1810 YNVQRKGGLI
+1810 YNVQRKGGLLGT
-1820 DSIGNLLGFAKGT
+1820 IGNLLGFAKGT
-1833 SNAPAGNALL
+1833 SSAPAGEALL
-1843 GDEYSPNGS
+1843 GDEYSPDGS
-1852 PKPELVVSKDGAYLA
+1852 PKPELVVSDGRAYLA
-1867 GTNGPEIAYLN
+1867 GLNGPEIANLN
-1878 QGDQVYTADE
+1878 AGDQVYTASE

-1918 VEVDKN
+1918 VETDKT
-1924 GSTGTPYTSPT
+1924 GSTGTPYTPTTT
-1935 TTATVDVKA
+1935 TTATVTVEA
-1944 EVDDEELAEEME
+1944 EVDDEQLSEEME

-1988 EIIAIYR
+1988 EIIAVYK

-2020 QELGEQWWEYQD
+2020 QDLGEQWWEYQD

-2040 IYTDAVEAH
+2040 IYSDAVEAH

-2058 QYDGLSDSKNYRDMA
+2058 QYDDLSDSKNYRDMS

-2122 IKEINESIVDNVLE
+2122 IKEINDSIVENVLE

>member
-11 IIDDSSASS
+11 IIDSDSVTS
-20 LDSQLSSIVK
+20 LDSQLSNIVK

-36 EVKLKVAVDEASIRT
+36 EVKLKVAVDETSIRT

-63 SAAGSSG
+63 SSAGNSG
-70 RGAQIKV
+70 RQVQLKV
-77 FDAAQLNADGQRY
+77 FDAAQLQADGQRY

-143 NLAKIRHG
+143 NLSKIRHG
-151 SRNYS
+151 SRTYS
-156 GFVQDNSILSDKNAG
+156 GFVQENSILSDKNAG
-171 TNLQRTL
+171 TNLQKTL

-184 DNKIADITSKTLS
+184 DNKIADITSRTLS
-197 NTSKPLLADMEQYN
+197 NTAKPLLADMEQYN
-211 QYQAKLTEVKSR
+211 QYQTKLTQVKSR
-223 IDQIRQAN
+223 IDELRKAN

-271 TDKKAELQ
+271 TNKKAELQ

-289 QNSGLFGSD
+289 QNSGLFGAD
-298 FQAAVN
+298 FKAAVN
-304 QAKQM
+304 DAKRM

-328 LNQQFKQMKLQNS
+328 LNQQFKQMKLQNT
-341 ASGKIIDADR
+341 ASGKILDADR

-371 SFVSD
+371 SFVND

-410 QELIQAGKH
+410 QELISAGKH
-419 SRSLWDDLKANA
+419 SRSLWDNLKANA
-431 AKMGSWMV
+431 AKMASWMV

-464 MTELKKVTDE
+464 MTKLMKVTDE
-474 TDTAYENFLSD
+474 TDASYEAFLSD
-485 AATKAVQ
+485 AADKAVQ
-492 IGTTYADFA
+492 IGTTYADFV

-524 NIYAVVGDEVDGIDG
+524 NIYAVVGDEVDGIEG

-649 ASLRDKILGLTNVD
+649 ASLRKKILGLTNVD

-672 DDETFKSTYDI
+672 DEETFKSTYDI
-683 MLGISEVWEKMS
+683 MLGISEVWEDMS

-710 QGNALAAAITNMS
+710 QGNALAAAITNMG
-723 DAVKVMDVS
+723 DAVKVMDTS
-732 MNAEGSAVAEHEKWM
+732 LNAEGSAVREHEKWM

-775 GAFDVGTGL
+775 GVFDAGAGL
-784 LGWLTSLIDTV
+784 LGWLTTLVDTV
-795 GALPAVFAAVTPFF
+795 GALPAVFATVMPFLN
-809 DKLNLFRTTDQKNWG
+809 KLNLFRTTDQKNWG
-824 GSGTGIAFS
+824 GSGTGIAFA

-867 RQIIWN
+867 RQIVWN
-873 DTIGKGSDS
+873 DTIGKGSDR

-896 SKAYASSMEQASLK
+896 SNAYASSMEQASIK

-921 AIGVQVL
+921 AIGVRVL
-928 NTALNALIGLG
+928 NTALNMMIGLAV
-939 IGLAINAIVSGI
+939 GLAINAIISGI

-964 ALEAGSAAVQSSNE
+964 ALEAGQAAVDSGNE
-978 LYDLASSYI
+978 LYDLATSYI
-987 EMSYAVEAGTAS
+987 TLSKAVEAGTGS
-999 QEDLMS
+999 QEELAS
-1005 IQDELV
+1005 VQDELI

-1017 GIAVQNLSG
+1017 GVAVQNLAG
-1026 DYKDLRD
+1026 DYDDLRE
-1033 SIVEAAREQMRTNI
+1033 SVINAAREVMQTNI
-1047 SQGARAADI
+1047 STALRAADI
-1056 AKEEAVKELD
+1056 AKEEAVKGAESWLGTGSFSTNDESEKEILQWLYDNGYSNSEDIFGLPNSDIWDAFSDPTYDELLENRT
-1066 GYFNSHS
+1066 YLK
-1073 FYSAT
+1073 
-1078 GEAAGEAMAYLE
+1078 EAMNALA
-1090 SLGYEGIDNTGSN
+1090 GS
-1103 GGGTIFLPSVYSTDG
+1103 
-1118 GLEDVEFSDL
+1118 
-1128 MANYEYLRDTMNAVR
+1128 
-1143 DEFGTDNPVF
+1143 EFGTEDNDVF
-1153 TVLADAYNEYESALQ
+1153 AWISDAYNKYDGLLKD
-1168 EAIEQIDNTNQMIA
+1168 AIEKIDSANQLIA
-1182 QDALLAAQAL
+1182 NDLIMAAESVKSPTSL
-1192 DQPATVDEFKQF
+1192 EEFETFRNSLIDQLSSN
-1204 REQMIQNIQNTSG
+1204 QN
-1217 FDEDGTYTAEQLAD
+1217 FDTDGTYSAEELVD
-1231 NVLGSD
+1231 NVLKENSL
-1237 DRYSGL
+1237 YSEYL
-1243 LAELQER
+1243 TELETQEATAEAIQEKINAITEKLIPKDYESLEPGTAAHFHSM
-1250 EASAEAVN
+1250 EAWSAEA
-1258 DKMREIAEK
+1258 
-1267 LVPKTYEELTLGT
+1267 EELR
-1280 SAHFHAMESWSAEV
+1280 
-1294 ENVKGKLEALSD
+1294 GKLEALSD

-1552 GENLI
+1552 GEDLI

-1564 GAFDFDVDPENLDEI
+1564 GAFSFDVDPENLDEI

-1753 TSINGVETAIDD
+1753 TSINGVETAVDD
-1765 VNDSTTSNAES
+1765 VDGSTTDNVVS
-1776 EIDNIGS
+1776 EIDDIGN
-1783 AAQDAATKVYSI
+1783 AAD
-1795 GTAIDSVNGRTATVY
+1795 TAGRKIDNVAVKISNLNGKEAVVY
-1810 YNVQRKGGLI
+1810 YSVQRKGGLLGT
-1820 DSIGNLLGFAKGT
+1820 IGNLLGFAKGT

>member
-11 IIDDSSASS
+11 IIDSDSVTS
-20 LDSQLSSIVK
+20 LDSQLSNIVK

-36 EVKLKVAVDEASIRT
+36 EVKLKVAVDETSIRT

-63 SAAGSSG
+63 SSAGNSG
-70 RGAQIKV
+70 RQVQLKV
-77 FDAAQLNADGQRY
+77 FDAAQLQADGQRY

-143 NLAKIRHG
+143 NLSKIRHG
-151 SRNYS
+151 SRTYS
-156 GFVQDNSILSDKNAG
+156 GFVQENSILSDKNAG
-171 TNLQRTL
+171 TNLQKTL

-184 DNKIADITSKTLS
+184 DNKIADITSRTLS
-197 NTSKPLLADMEQYN
+197 NTAKPLLADMEQYN
-211 QYQAKLTEVKSR
+211 QYQTKLTQVKSR
-223 IDQIRQAN
+223 IDELRKAN

-271 TDKKAELQ
+271 TNKKAELQ

-289 QNSGLFGSD
+289 QNSGLFGAD
-298 FQAAVN
+298 FKAAVN
-304 QAKQM
+304 DAKRM

-328 LNQQFKQMKLQNS
+328 LNQQFKQMKLQNT
-341 ASGKIIDADR
+341 ASGKILDADR

-371 SFVSD
+371 SFVND

-410 QELIQAGKH
+410 QELISAGKH
-419 SRSLWDDLKANA
+419 SRSLWDNLKANA
-431 AKMGSWMV
+431 AKTASWMV

-464 MTELKKVTDE
+464 MTKLMKVTDE
-474 TDTAYENFLSD
+474 TDASYEAFLSD
-485 AATKAVQ
+485 AADKAVQ
-492 IGTTYADFA
+492 IGTTYADFV

-524 NIYAVVGDEVDGIDG
+524 NIYAVVGDEVDGIEG

-649 ASLRDKILGLTNVD
+649 ASLRKKILGLTNVD

-672 DDETFKSTYDI
+672 DEETFKSTYDI
-683 MLGISEVWEKMS
+683 MLGISEVWEDMS

-710 QGNALAAAITNMS
+710 QGNALAAAITNMG
-723 DAVKVMDVS
+723 DAVKVMDTS
-732 MNAEGSAVAEHEKWM
+732 LNAEGSAVREHEKWM

-775 GAFDVGTGL
+775 GVFDAGAGL
-784 LGWLTSLIDTV
+784 LGWLTTLVDTV
-795 GALPAVFAAVTPFF
+795 GALPAVFATVMPFLN
-809 DKLNLFRTTDQKNWG
+809 KLNLFRTTDQKNWG
-824 GSGTGIAFS
+824 GSGTGIAFA

-867 RQIIWN
+867 RQIVWN
-873 DTIGKGSDS
+873 DTIGKGSDR

-896 SKAYASSMEQASLK
+896 SNAYASSMEQASIK

-921 AIGVQVL
+921 AIGVRVL
-928 NTALNALIGLG
+928 NTALNMMIGLAV
-939 IGLAINAIVSGI
+939 GLAINAIISGI

-964 ALEAGSAAVQSSNE
+964 ALEAGQAAVDSGNE
-978 LYDLASSYI
+978 LYDLATSYI
-987 EMSYAVEAGTAS
+987 TLSKAVEAGTGS
-999 QEDLMS
+999 QEELAS
-1005 IQDELV
+1005 VQDELI

-1017 GIAVQNLSG
+1017 GVAVQNLAG
-1026 DYKDLRD
+1026 DYDDLRE
-1033 SIVEAAREQMRTNI
+1033 SVINAAREVMQTNI
-1047 SQGARAADI
+1047 STALRAADI
-1056 AKEEAVKELD
+1056 AKEEAVKGAESWLGTGSFSTNDESEKEILQWLYDNGYSNSEDIFGLPNSDIWDAFSDPTYDELLENRT
-1066 GYFNSHS
+1066 YLK
-1073 FYSAT
+1073 
-1078 GEAAGEAMAYLE
+1078 EAMNALA
-1090 SLGYEGIDNTGSN
+1090 GS
-1103 GGGTIFLPSVYSTDG
+1103 
-1118 GLEDVEFSDL
+1118 
-1128 MANYEYLRDTMNAVR
+1128 
-1143 DEFGTDNPVF
+1143 EFGTEDNDVF
-1153 TVLADAYNEYESALQ
+1153 AWISDAYNKYDGLLKD
-1168 EAIEQIDNTNQMIA
+1168 AIEKIDSANQLIA
-1182 QDALLAAQAL
+1182 NDLIMAAESVKSPTSL
-1192 DQPATVDEFKQF
+1192 EEFETFRNSLIDQLSSN
-1204 REQMIQNIQNTSG
+1204 QN
-1217 FDEDGTYTAEQLAD
+1217 FDTDGTYSAEELVD
-1231 NVLGSD
+1231 NVLKENSL
-1237 DRYSGL
+1237 YSEYL
-1243 LAELQER
+1243 TELETQEATAEAIQEKINAITEKLIPKDYESLEPGTAAHFHSM
-1250 EASAEAVN
+1250 EAWSAEA
-1258 DKMREIAEK
+1258 
-1267 LVPKTYEELTLGT
+1267 EELR
-1280 SAHFHAMESWSAEV
+1280 
-1294 ENVKGKLEALSD
+1294 GKLEALSD

-1552 GENLI
+1552 GEDLI

-1564 GAFDFDVDPENLDEI
+1564 GAFSFDVDPENLDEI

-1753 TSINGVETAIDD
+1753 TSINGVETAVDD
-1765 VNDSTTSNAES
+1765 VDGSTTDNVVS
-1776 EIDNIGS
+1776 EIDDIGN
-1783 AAQDAATKVYSI
+1783 AAD
-1795 GTAIDSVNGRTATVY
+1795 TAGRKIDNVAVKISNLNGKEAVVY
-1810 YNVQRKGGLI
+1810 YSVQRKGGLLGT
-1820 DSIGNLLGFAKGT
+1820 IGNLLGFAKGT

>member
-11 IIDDSSASS
+11 IIDSDSVTS
-20 LDSQLSSIVK
+20 LDSQLSNIVK

-36 EVKLKVAVDEASIRT
+36 EVKLKVAVDETSIRT

-63 SAAGSSG
+63 SSAGNSG
-70 RGAQIKV
+70 RQVQLKV
-77 FDAAQLNADGQRY
+77 FDAAQLQADGQRY

-143 NLAKIRHG
+143 NLSKIRHG
-151 SRNYS
+151 SRTYS
-156 GFVQDNSILSDKNAG
+156 GFVQENSILSDKNAG
-171 TNLQRTL
+171 TNLQKTL

-184 DNKIADITSKTLS
+184 DNKIADITSRTLS
-197 NTSKPLLADMEQYN
+197 NTAKPLLADMEQYN
-211 QYQAKLTEVKSR
+211 QYQTKLTQVKSR
-223 IDQIRQAN
+223 IDELRKAN

-271 TDKKAELQ
+271 TNKKAELQ

-289 QNSGLFGSD
+289 QNSGLFGAD
-298 FQAAVN
+298 FKAAVN
-304 QAKQM
+304 DAKRM

-328 LNQQFKQMKLQNS
+328 LNQQFKQMKLQNT
-341 ASGKIIDADR
+341 ASGKILDADR

-371 SFVSD
+371 SFVND

-410 QELIQAGKH
+410 QELISAGKH

-464 MTELKKVTDE
+464 MTELMKVTDE
-474 TDTAYENFLSD
+474 TDASYEAFLSD
-485 AATKAVQ
+485 AADKAVQ
-492 IGTTYADFA
+492 IGTTYADFV

-524 NIYAVVGDEVDGIDG
+524 NIYAVVGDEVDGIEG

-649 ASLRDKILGLTNVD
+649 ASLRKKILGLTNVD

-672 DDETFKSTYDI
+672 DEETFKSTYDI
-683 MLGISEVWEKMS
+683 MLGISEVWEDMS

-710 QGNALAAAITNMS
+710 QGNALAAAITNMG
-723 DAVKVMDVS
+723 DAVKVMDTS
-732 MNAEGSAVAEHEKWM
+732 LNAEGSAVREHEKWM

-775 GAFDVGTGL
+775 GAFDAGTGL
-784 LGWLTSLIDTV
+784 LGWLTNVIDTV
-795 GALPAVFAAVTPFF
+795 GALPALLATITPFF
-809 DKLNLFRTTDQKNWG
+809 DKLNAFKVTDQKNWG
-824 GSGTGIAFS
+824 GSGIGIANFRE
-833 WNAQKLELDNDIKLL
+833 AYKLEFDNDLRLL
-848 DEYNSKI
+848 DDYNKKI
-855 ANLGTS
+855 KGLGNS

-867 RQIIWN
+867 KQIIWN
-873 DTIGKGSDS
+873 DTIGRGSDK
-882 LRSAVK
+882 LKDTIR
-888 VSDDAAVS
+888 VSDDATLSTEKYAESAKKSGVS
-896 SKAYASSMEQASLK
+896 LNA
-910 TTLMGVKSKAA
+910 MGVKAKAA

-928 NTALNALIGLG
+928 NTALNMMIGLAV
-939 IGLAINAIVSGI
+939 GLAINAIISGI

-964 ALEAGSAAVQSSNE
+964 ALEAGQAAVDSGNE
-978 LYDLASSYI
+978 LYDLATSYI
-987 EMSYAVEAGTAS
+987 TLSKAVEAGTGS
-999 QEDLMS
+999 QEELAS
-1005 IQDELV
+1005 VQDELI

-1017 GIAVQNLSG
+1017 GVAVQNLAG
-1026 DYKDLRD
+1026 DYDDLRE
-1033 SIVEAAREQMRTNI
+1033 SVINAAREVMQTNI
-1047 SQGARAADI
+1047 STALRAADI
-1056 AKEEAVKELD
+1056 AKEEAVKGAESWLGTGSFSTNDESEKEILQWLYDNGYSNSEDIFGLPNSDIWDAFSDPTYDELLENRT
-1066 GYFNSHS
+1066 YLK
-1073 FYSAT
+1073 
-1078 GEAAGEAMAYLE
+1078 EAMNALA
-1090 SLGYEGIDNTGSN
+1090 GS
-1103 GGGTIFLPSVYSTDG
+1103 
-1118 GLEDVEFSDL
+1118 
-1128 MANYEYLRDTMNAVR
+1128 
-1143 DEFGTDNPVF
+1143 EFGTEDNDVF
-1153 TVLADAYNEYESALQ
+1153 AWISDAYNKYDGLLKD
-1168 EAIEQIDNTNQMIA
+1168 AIEKIDSANQLIA
-1182 QDALLAAQAL
+1182 NDLIMAAESVKSPTSLEEFETFRNSLIDQLSSNQNFDA
-1192 DQPATVDEFKQF
+1192 
-1204 REQMIQNIQNTSG
+1204 
-1217 FDEDGTYTAEQLAD
+1217 DGTYSAEELVD
-1231 NVLGSD
+1231 NVLKENSL
-1237 DRYSGL
+1237 YSEYL
-1243 LAELQER
+1243 TELETQEATAEAIQEKINAITEKLIPKDYESLEPGTAAHFHSM
-1250 EASAEAVN
+1250 EAWSAEA
-1258 DKMREIAEK
+1258 
-1267 LVPKTYEELTLGT
+1267 EELR
-1280 SAHFHAMESWSAEV
+1280 
-1294 ENVKGKLEALSD
+1294 GKLEALSD

-1552 GENLI
+1552 GEDLI

-1564 GAFDFDVDPENLDEI
+1564 GAFSFDVDPENLDEI

>member
-11 IIDDSSASS
+11 IIDSDSVTS
-20 LDSQLSSIVK
+20 LDSQLSNIVK

-36 EVKLKVAVDEASIRT
+36 EVKLKVAVDETSIRT

-63 SAAGSSG
+63 SSAGNSG
-70 RGAQIKV
+70 RQVQLKV
-77 FDAAQLNADGQRY
+77 FDAAQLQADGQRY

-143 NLAKIRHG
+143 NLSKIRHG
-151 SRNYS
+151 SRTYS
-156 GFVQDNSILSDKNAG
+156 GFVQENSILSDKNAG
-171 TNLQRTL
+171 TNLQKTL

-184 DNKIADITSKTLS
+184 DNKIADITSRTLS
-197 NTSKPLLADMEQYN
+197 NTAKPLLADMEQYN
-211 QYQAKLTEVKSR
+211 QYQTKLTQVKSR
-223 IDQIRQAN
+223 IDELRKAN

-271 TDKKAELQ
+271 TNKKAELQ

-289 QNSGLFGSD
+289 QNSGLFGAD
-298 FQAAVN
+298 FKAAVN
-304 QAKQM
+304 DAKRM

-328 LNQQFKQMKLQNS
+328 LNQQFKQMKLQNT
-341 ASGKIIDADR
+341 ASGKILDADR

-371 SFVSD
+371 SFVND

-410 QELIQAGKH
+410 QELISAGKH

-464 MTELKKVTDE
+464 MTELMKVTDE
-474 TDTAYENFLSD
+474 TDASYEAFLSD
-485 AATKAVQ
+485 AADKAVQ
-492 IGTTYADFA
+492 IGTTYADFV

-524 NIYAVVGDEVDGIDG
+524 NIYAVVGDEVDGIEG

-649 ASLRDKILGLTNVD
+649 ASLRKKILGLTNVD
-663 GSGGFDIML
+663 GSGGFDIMM
-672 DDETFKSTYDI
+672 DEETFKSTYDI
-683 MLGISEVWEKMS
+683 MLGISEVWEDMS

-710 QGNALAAAITNMS
+710 QGNALAAAITNMG
-723 DAVKVMDVS
+723 DAVKVMDTS
-732 MNAEGSAVAEHEKWM
+732 LNAEGSAVREHEKWM

-775 GAFDVGTGL
+775 GVFDAGTGL
-784 LGWLTSLIDTV
+784 LGWLTTLVDTV
-795 GALPAVFAAVTPFF
+795 GALPAVFATVMPFL

-824 GSGTGIAFS
+824 GSGTGIAFA

-867 RQIIWN
+867 RQIVWN
-873 DTIGKGSDS
+873 DTIGKGSDR

-896 SKAYASSMEQASLK
+896 SKAYASSMEQASIK

-928 NTALNALIGLG
+928 NTALNMMIGLAV
-939 IGLAINAIVSGI
+939 GLAINAIISGI

-964 ALEAGSAAVQSSNE
+964 ALEAGQAAVDSGNE
-978 LYDLASSYI
+978 LYDLATSYI
-987 EMSYAVEAGTAS
+987 TLSKAVEAGTGS
-999 QEDLMS
+999 QEELAS
-1005 IQDELV
+1005 VQDELI

-1017 GIAVQNLSG
+1017 GVAVQNLAG
-1026 DYKDLRD
+1026 DYDDLRE
-1033 SIVEAAREQMRTNI
+1033 SVINAAREVMQTNI
-1047 SQGARAADI
+1047 STALRAADI
-1056 AKEEAVKELD
+1056 AKEEAVKGAESWLGTGSFSTNDESEKEILQWLYDNGYSNSEDIFGLPNSDIWDAFSDPTYDELLENRT
-1066 GYFNSHS
+1066 YLK
-1073 FYSAT
+1073 
-1078 GEAAGEAMAYLE
+1078 EAMNALA
-1090 SLGYEGIDNTGSN
+1090 GS
-1103 GGGTIFLPSVYSTDG
+1103 
-1118 GLEDVEFSDL
+1118 
-1128 MANYEYLRDTMNAVR
+1128 
-1143 DEFGTDNPVF
+1143 EFGTEDNDVF
-1153 TVLADAYNEYESALQ
+1153 AWISDAYNKYDGLLKD
-1168 EAIEQIDNTNQMIA
+1168 AIEKIDSANQLIA
-1182 QDALLAAQAL
+1182 NDLIMAAESVKSPTSLEEFETFRNSLIDQLSSNQNFDA
-1192 DQPATVDEFKQF
+1192 
-1204 REQMIQNIQNTSG
+1204 
-1217 FDEDGTYTAEQLAD
+1217 DGTYSAEELVD
-1231 NVLGSD
+1231 NVLKENSL
-1237 DRYSGL
+1237 YSEYL
-1243 LAELQER
+1243 TELETQEATAEAIQEKINAITEKLIPKDYESLEPGTAAHFHSM
-1250 EASAEAVN
+1250 EAWSAEA
-1258 DKMREIAEK
+1258 
-1267 LVPKTYEELTLGT
+1267 EELR
-1280 SAHFHAMESWSAEV
+1280 
-1294 ENVKGKLEALSD
+1294 GKLEALSD

-1339 VAARN
+1339 VATRN

-1385 LASESSVLAGILEE
+1385 LASESSVLASILEE

-1407 SKILQN
+1407 SQILQN

-1734 QSVSDALDY
+1734 KDVSDALAY

-1753 TSINGVETAIDD
+1753 TSINGVETAVDD
-1765 VNDSTTSNAES
+1765 VDGSTTDNVVS
-1776 EIDNIGS
+1776 EIDDIGN
-1783 AAQDAATKVYSI
+1783 AAD
-1795 GTAIDSVNGRTATVY
+1795 TAGRKIDNVAVKISNLNGKEAVVY
-1810 YNVQRKGGLI
+1810 YSVQRKGGLLGT
-1820 DSIGNLLGFAKGT
+1820 IGNLLGFAKGT

-2584 ADEKSARELA
+2584 ADEETAKKMA
-2594 EYYSDRTIDKLMT
+2594 EYYADYTIDKLIV
-2607 AAKRKGMKN
+2607 ARKRKGVRN
-2616 SIGSHML
+2616 SVGSHML

>member
-11 IIDDSSASS
+11 IIDSDSVTS
-20 LDSQLSSIVK
+20 LDSQLSNIVK

-36 EVKLKVAVDEASIRT
+36 EVKLKVAVDETSIRT

-63 SAAGSSG
+63 SSAGNSG
-70 RGAQIKV
+70 RQVQLKV
-77 FDAAQLNADGQRY
+77 FDAAQLQADGQRY

-143 NLAKIRHG
+143 NLSKIRHG
-151 SRNYS
+151 SRTYS
-156 GFVQDNSILSDKNAG
+156 GFVQENSILSDKNAG
-171 TNLQRTL
+171 TNLQKTL

-184 DNKIADITSKTLS
+184 DNKIADITSRTLS
-197 NTSKPLLADMEQYN
+197 NTAKPLLADMEQYN
-211 QYQAKLTEVKSR
+211 QYQTKLTQVKSR
-223 IDQIRQAN
+223 IDELRKAN

-271 TDKKAELQ
+271 TNKKAELQ

-289 QNSGLFGSD
+289 QNSGLFGAD
-298 FQAAVN
+298 FKAAVN
-304 QAKQM
+304 DAKRM

-328 LNQQFKQMKLQNS
+328 LNQQFKQMKLQNT
-341 ASGKIIDADR
+341 ASGKILDADR

-371 SFVSD
+371 SFVND

-410 QELIQAGKH
+410 QELISAGKH
-419 SRSLWDDLKANA
+419 SRSLWDNLKANA
-431 AKMGSWMV
+431 AKMASWMV

-464 MTELKKVTDE
+464 MTKLMKVTDE
-474 TDTAYENFLSD
+474 TDASYEAFLSD
-485 AATKAVQ
+485 AADKAVQ
-492 IGTTYADFA
+492 IGTTYADFV

-524 NIYAVVGDEVDGIDG
+524 NIYAVVGDEVDGIEG

-649 ASLRDKILGLTNVD
+649 ASLRKKILGLTNVD

-672 DDETFKSTYDI
+672 DEETFKSTYDI
-683 MLGISEVWEKMS
+683 MLGISEVWEDMS

-710 QGNALAAAITNMS
+710 QGNALAAAITNMG
-723 DAVKVMDVS
+723 DAVKVMDTS
-732 MNAEGSAVAEHEKWM
+732 LNAEGSAVREHEKWM

-775 GAFDVGTGL
+775 GVFDAGAGL
-784 LGWLTSLIDTV
+784 LGWLTTLVDTV
-795 GALPAVFAAVTPFF
+795 GALPAVFATVMPFLN
-809 DKLNLFRTTDQKNWG
+809 KLNLFRTTDQKNWG
-824 GSGTGIAFS
+824 GSGTGIAFA

-867 RQIIWN
+867 RQIVWN
-873 DTIGKGSDS
+873 DTIGKGSDR

-896 SKAYASSMEQASLK
+896 SNAYASSMEQASIK

-921 AIGVQVL
+921 AIGVRVL
-928 NTALNALIGLG
+928 NTALNMMIGLAV
-939 IGLAINAIVSGI
+939 GLAINAIISGI

-964 ALEAGSAAVQSSNE
+964 ALEAGQAAVDSGNE
-978 LYDLASSYI
+978 LYDLATSYI
-987 EMSYAVEAGTAS
+987 TLSKAVEAGTGS
-999 QEDLMS
+999 QEELAS
-1005 IQDELV
+1005 VQDELI

-1017 GIAVQNLSG
+1017 GVAVQNLAG
-1026 DYKDLRD
+1026 DYDDLRE
-1033 SIVEAAREQMRTNI
+1033 SVINAAREVMQTNI
-1047 SQGARAADI
+1047 STALRAADI
-1056 AKEEAVKELD
+1056 AKEEAVKGAESWLGTGSFSTNDESEKEILQWLYDNGYSNSEDIFGLPNSDIWDAFSDPTYDELLENRT
-1066 GYFNSHS
+1066 YLK
-1073 FYSAT
+1073 
-1078 GEAAGEAMAYLE
+1078 EAMNALA
-1090 SLGYEGIDNTGSN
+1090 GS
-1103 GGGTIFLPSVYSTDG
+1103 
-1118 GLEDVEFSDL
+1118 
-1128 MANYEYLRDTMNAVR
+1128 
-1143 DEFGTDNPVF
+1143 EFGTEDNDVF
-1153 TVLADAYNEYESALQ
+1153 AWISDAYNKYDGLLKD
-1168 EAIEQIDNTNQMIA
+1168 AIEKIDSANQLIA
-1182 QDALLAAQAL
+1182 NDLIMAAESVKSPTSL
-1192 DQPATVDEFKQF
+1192 EEFETFRNSLIDQLSSN
-1204 REQMIQNIQNTSG
+1204 QN
-1217 FDEDGTYTAEQLAD
+1217 FDTDGTYSAEELVD
-1231 NVLGSD
+1231 NVLKENSL
-1237 DRYSGL
+1237 YSEYL
-1243 LAELQER
+1243 TELETQEATAEAIQEKINAITEKLIPKDYESLEPGTAAHFHSM
-1250 EASAEAVN
+1250 EAWSAEA
-1258 DKMREIAEK
+1258 
-1267 LVPKTYEELTLGT
+1267 EELR
-1280 SAHFHAMESWSAEV
+1280 
-1294 ENVKGKLEALSD
+1294 GKLEALSD

-1552 GENLI
+1552 GEDLI

-1564 GAFDFDVDPENLDEI
+1564 GAFSFDVDPENLDEI

-1734 QSVSDALDY
+1734 QSVSNALDY

-1753 TSINGVETAIDD
+1753 TSINGVETAVDD
-1765 VNDSTTSNAES
+1765 VDGSTTDNVVS
-1776 EIDNIGS
+1776 EIDDIGN
-1783 AAQDAATKVYSI
+1783 AAD
-1795 GTAIDSVNGRTATVY
+1795 TAGRKIDNVAVKISNLNGKEAVVY
-1810 YNVQRKGGLI
+1810 YSVQRKGGLLGT
-1820 DSIGNLLGFAKGT
+1820 IGNLLGFAKGT

>member
-11 IIDDSSASS
+11 IIDGDSVTS
-20 LDSQLSSIVK
+20 LDSQLSNIVK

-36 EVKLKVAVDEASIRT
+36 EVKLKVAVDETSIRT

-63 SAAGSSG
+63 SSAGNSG
-70 RGAQIKV
+70 RQVQLKV
-77 FDAAQLNADGQRY
+77 FDAAQLQADGQRY

-143 NLAKIRHG
+143 NLSKIRHG
-151 SRNYS
+151 SRTYS

-171 TNLQRTL
+171 TNLQKTL

-184 DNKIADITSKTLS
+184 DNKIADITSRTLS
-197 NTSKPLLADMEQYN
+197 NTAKPLLTDMEQYN
-211 QYQAKLTEVKSR
+211 QYQTKLAQVKSR
-223 IDQIRQAN
+223 IDEVRKAN

-271 TDKKAELQ
+271 TNKKAELQ

-289 QNSGLFGSD
+289 QNSGLFGAD
-298 FQAAVN
+298 FKVAVN
-304 QAKQM
+304 DAKRM

-328 LNQQFKQMKLQNS
+328 LNQQFKQMKLQNT

-371 SFVSD
+371 SFVND

-391 MISSSKEL
+391 MISSGKEL

-410 QELIQAGKH
+410 QELISAGKH
-419 SRSLWDDLKANA
+419 SRSLWADLKANA
-431 AKMGSWMV
+431 AKMASWMV

-445 GVMRG
+445 GVMRS
-450 VTGLYDAVVQLDSA
+450 VTGLYDAVLQLDSA

-474 TDTAYENFLSD
+474 TDASYDAFLSN
-485 AATKAVQ
+485 AADKAVQ
-492 IGTTYADFA
+492 IGTTYADFV

-524 NIYAVVGDEVDGIDG
+524 NIYAMVGDKVDGIEG

-557 TMSIVDKFNEVGNR
+557 TMGIVDKFNEVGNR

-638 GLETEYMAETT
+638 GLEAEYMAEST
-649 ASLRDKILGLTNVD
+649 AKLRDKILGLTNVD
-663 GSGGFDIML
+663 GTGGFDIML
-672 DDETFKSTYDI
+672 DEETFKSTYDI

-732 MNAEGSAVAEHEKWM
+732 MKAEGSAVAEHEKWM

-762 VFANTILSSDLIK
+762 VFANTLLSSDLIK
-775 GAFDVGTGL
+775 GTFDVGTGL
-784 LGWLTSLIDTV
+784 LGWLTSLVDTV
-795 GALPAVFAAVTPFF
+795 GALPAAFAAVMPFMN
-809 DKLNLFRTTDQKNWG
+809 KLNLFKTVDMQRYG
-824 GSGTGIAFS
+824 GTGTSIAFA
-833 WNAQKLELDNDIKLL
+833 WNAQKLELNNDIKLL
-848 DEYNSKI
+848 DEYNRKI

-867 RQIIWN
+867 RQIVWN
-873 DTIGKGSDS
+873 DTIGKGSDK
-882 LRSAVK
+882 LRSAVR
-888 VSDDAAVS
+888 VSDDAAMS
-896 SKAYASSMEQASLK
+896 SQAYASSMEKASVK
-910 TTLMGVKSKAA
+910 TTLMGVKAKAA
-921 AIGVQVL
+921 AIGVQIL
-928 NTALNALIGLG
+928 NTALNMMVGFAV
-939 IGLAINAIVSGI
+939 GLALNAVISGI

-964 ALEAGSAAVQSSNE
+964 ALEAGSAAVQSSTE
-978 LYDLASSYI
+978 LYDLASSYL

-1011 AYLETQ
+1011 AYLDTQ

-1026 DYKDLRD
+1026 DYKELRD

-1047 SQGARAADI
+1047 STSMRAADI
-1056 AKEEAVKELD
+1056 AKEDAVKE
-1066 GYFNSHS
+1066 
-1073 FYSAT
+1073 A
-1078 GEAAGEAMAYLE
+1078 E
-1090 SLGYEGIDNTGSN
+1090 SWLGTGSFSTNDDSEKEILQWLYDN
-1103 GGGTIFLPSVYSTDG
+1103 GYSNSEDLFYLPNSDIW
-1118 GLEDVEFSDL
+1118 DAFSDPTFDQL
-1128 MANYEYLRDTMNAVR
+1128 VENREYLKNAMNALTESGQSEN
-1143 DEFGTDNPVF
+1143 DVF
-1153 TVLADAYNEYESALQ
+1153 SWISDAYIKYDEILKD
-1168 EAIEQIDNTNQMIA
+1168 AIEQIDNTNQMIA

-1192 DQPATVDEFKQF
+1192 DQPATVEEFKQF
-1204 REQMIQNIQNTSG
+1204 REQMIENIQNASG
-1217 FDEDGTYTAEQLAD
+1217 FDDDGTYTAEQLAD

-1267 LVPKTYEELTLGT
+1267 LVPKTYEELTPGT
-1280 SAHFHAMESWSAEV
+1280 SAHFHAFDSWSAEV
-1294 ENVKGKLEALSD
+1294 ESVKDKLEALSD

-1366 ELIAMSQAV
+1366 ELISMSQAV

-1670 IDSVTTSLQNLGL
+1670 IDAVTTSLQNLGL

-1692 VNYEGLGDL
+1692 INYEGLGDL
-1701 LANIGYTKEEAEGL
+1701 LSNLGYTKEEAEGL
-1715 ITKLGEADGISLAN
+1715 ITKLGEADGITLAN
-1729 ADGQV
+1729 ADGEV
-1734 QSVSDALDY
+1734 KNVSDALAY

-1765 VNDSTTSNAES
+1765 VDGSTTDNAVS
-1776 EIDNIGS
+1776 EIDGIGS
-1783 AAQDAATKVYSI
+1783 AAEDAATKVYTI

-1810 YNVQRKGGLI
+1810 YNVQRKGGLLGT
-1820 DSIGNLLGFAKGT
+1820 IGNLLGFAKGT
-1833 SNAPAGNALL
+1833 SNAPAGEALL
-1843 GDEYSPNGS
+1843 GDEYSPDGS
-1852 PKPELVVSKDGAYLA
+1852 PKPELVVSDGRAYIA
-1867 GTNGPEIAYLN
+1867 GLNGPEIANLN
-1878 QGDQVYTADE
+1878 AGDQVYTASE

-1898 RITGTIPAYASGR
+1898 RIAGTIPAYASGR
-1911 ITTSGLR
+1911 ITTSGLH
-1918 VEVDKN
+1918 VEVDKT
-1924 GSTGTPYTSPT
+1924 GSTGTPYTPPA

-1944 EVDDEELAEEME
+1944 EVDDEDLAEEME

-1979 LERNDGTPE
+1979 LERSDGTPE

-2020 QELGEQWWEYQD
+2020 QKLGEQWWEYQD

-2058 QYDGLSDSKNYRDMA
+2058 QYDGLNDSKNYRDMA
-2073 TNLERQRQEQL
+2073 ANLERQRQEQL
-2084 RIQELAHEEAQRLRA
+2084 KIQELAHKEAQRLRA
-2099 LGVDENDEAIQ
+2099 LGVDENDDAIQ

-2116 WDAEDD
+2116 WDAADD

-2158 VDYLR
+2158 VDYLK

-2171 LLEQGVLTLREYTE
+2171 LLEQGVLSLREYTE

-2243 VARDEEDYER
+2243 VARDEENYER

-2277 REANAERQQLEQ
+2277 REANAERQKLEQ

-2320 FEETKDNEIAKVEA
+2320 FEETKDDEIAKVEE

-2355 QLYQDLIAWNRQY
+2355 QLYQDLIEWNSKY

-2385 MQAAQEY
+2385 MQAAKEY

-2419 DAEISAIMS
+2419 DAEIRSIMS

-2436 WGSASDEEKQR
+2436 WGAATGEEKQR

-2458 LAPYGINAVRGDDGV
+2458 LAQYGINAVRGNDGV

-2521 SKQYK
+2521 SEQYK

-2547 ATAKDTT
+2547 VTAKDTT

-2573 IRIENHFEVKN
+2573 IHIENHFEVKN
-2584 ADEKSARELA
+2584 ADEETAKKMA
-2594 EYYSDRTIDKLMT
+2594 EYYADYTIDKLIV
-2607 AAKRKGMKN
+2607 ARKRKGVRN
-2616 SIGSHML
+2616 SVGSHML

>member
-11 IIDDSSASS
+11 IIDSDSVTS
-20 LDSQLSSIVK
+20 LDSQLSNIVK

-36 EVKLKVAVDEASIRT
+36 EVKLKVAVDETSIRT

-63 SAAGSSG
+63 SSAGNSG
-70 RGAQIKV
+70 RQVQLKV
-77 FDAAQLNADGQRY
+77 FDAAQLQADGQRY

-143 NLAKIRHG
+143 NLSKIRHG
-151 SRNYS
+151 SRTYS
-156 GFVQDNSILSDKNAG
+156 GFVQENSILSDKNAG
-171 TNLQRTL
+171 TNLQKTL

-184 DNKIADITSKTLS
+184 DNKIADITSRTLS
-197 NTSKPLLADMEQYN
+197 NTAKPLLADMEQYN
-211 QYQAKLTEVKSR
+211 QYQTKLTQVKSR
-223 IDQIRQAN
+223 IDELRKAN

-271 TDKKAELQ
+271 TNKKAELQ

-289 QNSGLFGSD
+289 QNSGLFGAD
-298 FQAAVN
+298 FKAAVN
-304 QAKQM
+304 DAKRM

-328 LNQQFKQMKLQNS
+328 LNQQFKQMKLQNT
-341 ASGKIIDADR
+341 ASGKILDADR

-371 SFVSD
+371 SFVND

-410 QELIQAGKH
+410 QELISAGKH

-464 MTELKKVTDE
+464 MTELMKVTDE
-474 TDTAYENFLSD
+474 TDASYEAFLSD
-485 AATKAVQ
+485 AADKAVQ
-492 IGTTYADFA
+492 IGTTYADFV

-524 NIYAVVGDEVDGIDG
+524 NIYAVVGDEVDGIEG

-649 ASLRDKILGLTNVD
+649 ASLRKKILGLTNVD

-672 DDETFKSTYDI
+672 DEETFKSTYDI
-683 MLGISEVWEKMS
+683 MLGISEVWEDMS

-710 QGNALAAAITNMS
+710 QGNALAAAITNMG
-723 DAVKVMDVS
+723 DAVKVMDTS
-732 MNAEGSAVAEHEKWM
+732 LNAEGSAVREHEKWM

-775 GAFDVGTGL
+775 GVFDAGTGL
-784 LGWLTSLIDTV
+784 LGWLTTLVDTV
-795 GALPAVFAAVTPFF
+795 GALPAVFATVMPFL

-824 GSGTGIAFS
+824 GSGTGIAFA

-867 RQIIWN
+867 RQIVWN
-873 DTIGKGSDS
+873 DTIGKGSDR

-896 SKAYASSMEQASLK
+896 SKAYASSMEQASIK

-939 IGLAINAIVSGI
+939 IGLAINAIISGI
-951 TSLINK
+951 TSLVNK

-964 ALEAGSAAVQSSNE
+964 ALEAGSAAVQSSTE
-978 LYDLASSYI
+978 LYDLASSYL

-1026 DYKDLRD
+1026 DYDTLRQ

-1047 SQGARAADI
+1047 SQGIRAADI
-1056 AKEEAVKELD
+1056 AKEDAIGELETWLGGNSLYSSSKEGAKEAFDYLD
-1066 GYFNSHS
+1066 SLGFSGIDTGTKGGTLVLPNSTTTDLFS
-1073 FYSAT
+1073 DITFDQLMENYR
-1078 GEAAGEAMAYLE
+1078 YLE
-1090 SLGYEGIDNTGSN
+1090 D
-1103 GGGTIFLPSVYSTDG
+1103 
-1118 GLEDVEFSDL
+1118 
-1128 MANYEYLRDTMNAVR
+1128 AMNAVR
-1143 DEFGTDNPVF
+1143 DEYGSENPVF
-1153 TVLADAYNEYESALQ
+1153 TMLADAFNTYDEALKD
-1168 EAIEQIDNTNQMIA
+1168 AIEQIDNANQMIA

-1192 DQPATVDEFKQF
+1192 DQPTTVEEFEEF
-1204 REQMIQNIQNTSG
+1204 RSQMIQNIENTSG
-1217 FDEDGTYTAEQLAD
+1217 FDDDGTYTAEQLAD

-1237 DRYSGL
+1237 ERYADL

-1258 DKMREIAEK
+1258 EKMREIAEK
-1267 LVPKTYEELTLGT
+1267 LVPKTYEELTPGT
-1280 SAHFHAMESWSAEV
+1280 SAHFHALDAWSVEV
-1294 ENVKGKLEALSD
+1294 EGVKDKLEALSD
-1306 EDFEIAYNAV
+1306 EEFEIAYNAV

-1339 VAARN
+1339 VATRN
-1344 AEALQSRI
+1344 AENLQRSI

-1385 LASESSVLAGILEE
+1385 LASESSVLASILEE

-1407 SKILQN
+1407 SQILQN

-1515 DAMQRNKSVF
+1515 DAMQRNKGVF
-1525 EDADSAGAG
+1525 EDAESAGAG
-1534 FIQRLYDMAQA
+1534 FIERLYEMSEA

-1552 GENLI
+1552 GEKLI
-1557 EISKDAT
+1557 EISRDAS
-1564 GAFDFDVDPENLDEI
+1564 GAYDFDVDPDNLDEI
-1579 AEKMGITEEAVIACF
+1579 AEKMGITEEAVLACF

-1626 GKAINVDRL
+1626 GKAINVERL

-1650 DVLSALQGLDGVQLF
+1650 DILSALRGLDGVQLF
-1665 SVSGD
+1665 SISGD
-1670 IDSVTTSLQNLGL
+1670 IDAVTTSLQNLGL

-1692 VNYEGLGDL
+1692 INYEGLGDL
-1701 LANIGYTKEEAEGL
+1701 LANLGYTKEEAEGL
-1715 ITKLGEADGISLAN
+1715 ITKLGEADGITLAN
-1729 ADGQV
+1729 ADGEV
-1734 QSVSDALDY
+1734 KDVSDALAY

-1753 TSINGVETAIDD
+1753 TSINGVETAIDNVD
-1765 VNDSTTSNAES
+1765 DSTTNNAVS
-1776 EIDNIGS
+1776 EINDIG
-1783 AAQDAATKVYSI
+1783 DAADVAGRK
-1795 GTAIDSVNGRTATVY
+1795 IDNVAAKISNLNGREAVVY
-1810 YNVQRKGGLI
+1810 YSVQRKGGLLGT
-1820 DSIGNLLGFAKGT
+1820 IGNLLGFAKGT
-1833 SNAPAGNALL
+1833 SSAPAGEALL
-1843 GDEYSPNGS
+1843 GDEYSPDGS
-1852 PKPELVVSKDGAYLA
+1852 PKPELVVSDGRAYLA
-1867 GTNGPEIAYLN
+1867 GLNGPEIANLN
-1878 QGDQVYTADE
+1878 AGDQVYTASE

-1918 VEVDKN
+1918 VETDKT
-1924 GSTGTPYTSPT
+1924 GSTGTPYTPTTT
-1935 TTATVDVKA
+1935 TTATVTVEA
-1944 EVDDEELAEEME
+1944 EVDDEQLSEEME

-1988 EIIAIYR
+1988 EIIAVYK

-2020 QELGEQWWEYQD
+2020 QDLGKQWWEYQD

-2584 ADEKSARELA
+2584 ADEETAKKMA
-2594 EYYSDRTIDKLMT
+2594 EYYADYTIDKLIV
-2607 AAKRKGMKN
+2607 ARKRKGVRN
-2616 SIGSHML
+2616 SVGSHML